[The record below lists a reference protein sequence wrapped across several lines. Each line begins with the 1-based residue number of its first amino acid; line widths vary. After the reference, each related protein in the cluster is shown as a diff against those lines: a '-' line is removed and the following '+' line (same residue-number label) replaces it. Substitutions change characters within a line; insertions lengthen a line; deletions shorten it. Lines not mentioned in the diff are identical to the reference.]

1 MAVFWHWVYNQS
13 SVVLAISCSTC
24 CVCDE
29 VGGEIKKEK
38 LSKTKIP
45 WELSLSFHDTYACG
59 GAWTVLEC
67 LSGVCE
73 IKMLC
78 CLLED
83 VCVVLQ
89 TQTILVL
96 LQVVSVAVSWLFLQH
111 PVYPFSCST
120 KA

>member
-1 MAVFWHWVYNQS
+1 MLYTMAVFWHWVYNQS
-13 SVVLAISCSTC
+13 SVVLAVSCSTC

-73 IKMLC
+73 I
-78 CLLED
+78 
-83 VCVVLQ
+83 
-89 TQTILVL
+89 
-96 LQVVSVAVSWLFLQH
+96 
-111 PVYPFSCST
+111 
-120 KA
+120 